1 VNSTTTKILEG
12 PHGLSFMLFARKIH
26 MPYNGRGNLQERLIM
41 SFKDKLKKAWDE
53 NPLQVIAIGAAA
65 ITAVAVVVDTTSKA
79 RARNTL
85 TKQRQYRMMTG
96 Q

>member
-1 VNSTTTKILEG
+1 MS
-12 PHGLSFMLFARKIH
+12 
-26 MPYNGRGNLQERLIM
+26 YNGRGNLQERLIM

-65 ITAVAVVVDTTSKA
+65 VTAVAVVVDTASKT

-85 TKQRQYRMMTG
+85 TRQREYRMMTG